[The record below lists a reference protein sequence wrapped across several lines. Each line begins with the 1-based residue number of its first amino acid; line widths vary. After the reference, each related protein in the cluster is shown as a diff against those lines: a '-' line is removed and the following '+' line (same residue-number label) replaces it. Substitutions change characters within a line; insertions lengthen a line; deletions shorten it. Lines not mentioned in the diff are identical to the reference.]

1 MKKNVG
7 LLALAFFSTVS
18 SAQVNTSKLDEKLE
32 LEFKSILETIENNY
46 GPIRLKQMTVG
57 LEWDKARAQYM
68 QELKQVKTTSEYFN
82 LVARVFGNL
91 QDAHVSVEL
100 PSSLVLKYPFD
111 FIYAEGKTLVATTP
125 KKMKDCSV
133 EVGDEVM
140 AINNKTPA
148 TLRAEL
154 ARFRGMGNENS
165 DNAYLTSML
174 SQMSEKRGVPVMLF
188 DAPIETFSFKKA
200 SDGSAITCLMD
211 LKPTG
216 VSFVDRAFHAPLV
229 PIAKPSSKTLNQA
242 WEQQLNQLAKS
253 EKISQTELNQLKRLN
268 HILVL
273 SHKLV
278 NLASDQGINELAS
291 NFEFNGKKIV
301 LGDKKPFF
309 KLPKNFRRIK
319 PNGLFSGLLD
329 SANFFAGTFKRGDKT
344 IGFLRI
350 PSYMPENPLFMLF
363 SIRYYIE
370 KLEKKSDVLVIDQTN
385 NPGGMVAFSDMII
398 SHLVDKKDDQIHM
411 GFKARPTQDFLRT
424 FLELKNSIETESNT
438 SSYLNQTYLPKIE
451 KEFQKVYQ
459 AYVNGDELSEP
470 VSLRVISDYME
481 DMLSSLLRKPEIGSI
496 TFLGRLVEA
505 VTIFKGINLSKKIVY
520 TKPIYMW
527 INELDFS
534 GGDAT
539 PAVLQDYSRV
549 TLVGTNTAG
558 AGGSVNEY
566 EQGVLHKF
574 KFNLTTSLMYR
585 PANENPYVENYGVN
599 PDIDFA
605 MTESDVKDQYTTIFE
620 RFLTRIGL

>member
-1 MKKNVG
+1 MNKNVG
-7 LLALAFFSTVS
+7 ILALALFSTVS

-57 LEWDKARAQYM
+57 LDWDQARAQYM
-68 QELKQVKTTSEYFN
+68 QELKQVRNTTEYFN
-82 LVARVFGNL
+82 LVARVFGSL

-133 EVGDEVM
+133 AVGDELL
-140 AINNKTPA
+140 AINNKSPA
-148 TLRAEL
+148 DLRAEL

-174 SQMSEKRGVPVMLF
+174 GQMSEKRGVPVRLF

-200 SDGSAITCLMD
+200 SDGTAITCLMD

-216 VSFVDRAFHAPLV
+216 VSFVDRAFHEQQV
-229 PIAKPSSKTLNQA
+229 PTPKPSSKSLSQA
-242 WEQQLNQLAKS
+242 WEQQLNQLAAS
-253 EKISQTELNQLKRLN
+253 EKISSTELNQLKRLN
-268 HILVL
+268 HILAL

-278 NLASDQGINELAS
+278 NLASNNSSMELAG
-291 NFEFNGKKIV
+291 NLEFNGKKIV

-319 PNGLFSGLLD
+319 PNGLFAGMLD
-329 SANFFAGTFKRGDKT
+329 SANFFAGTFKRDDKT

-370 KLEKKSDVLVIDQTN
+370 KLEKKSDMLIIDQTN

-398 SHLVDKKDDQIHM
+398 SHLVAKKDDQIHM

-438 SSYLNQTYLPKIE
+438 SSYLNQTYLPKLD
-451 KEFQKVYQ
+451 KEFQTVYQ

-481 DMLSSLLRKPEIGSI
+481 DMLSSLLRKAETNKI

-505 VTIFKGINLSKKIVY
+505 VTIFKGVNLSKKIVY
-520 TKPIYMW
+520 SKPIYMW

-539 PAVLQDYSRV
+539 PAVLQDYGRV

-605 MTESDVKDQYTTIFE
+605 MTALDVRDQYTSIFE

>member
-1 MKKNVG
+1 MNKNVG
-7 LLALAFFSTVS
+7 ILALALFSTVS

-57 LEWDKARAQYM
+57 LDWDQARAQYM
-68 QELKQVKTTSEYFN
+68 QELKQVRNTTEYFN
-82 LVARVFGNL
+82 LVARVFGSL

-133 EVGDEVM
+133 AVGDELL
-140 AINNKTPA
+140 AINNKSPA
-148 TLRAEL
+148 DLRAEL

-174 SQMSEKRGVPVMLF
+174 GQMSEKRGVPVRLF

-200 SDGSAITCLMD
+200 SDGTAITCLMD

-216 VSFVDRAFHAPLV
+216 VSFVDRAFHEQQV
-229 PIAKPSSKTLNQA
+229 PTPKPSSKSLSQA
-242 WEQQLNQLAKS
+242 WEQQLNQLAAS
-253 EKISQTELNQLKRLN
+253 EKISSTELNQLKRLN
-268 HILVL
+268 HILAL

-278 NLASDQGINELAS
+278 NLASNNSSMELAG
-291 NFEFNGKKIV
+291 NLEFNGKKIV

-319 PNGLFSGLLD
+319 PNGLFAGMLD
-329 SANFFAGTFKRGDKT
+329 SANFFAGTFKRDDKT

-370 KLEKKSDVLVIDQTN
+370 KLEKKSDMLIIDQTN

-398 SHLVDKKDDQIHM
+398 SHLVAKKDDQIHM

-438 SSYLNQTYLPKIE
+438 SSYLNQTYLPKLD

-481 DMLSSLLRKPEIGSI
+481 DMLSSLLRKAETNKI

-505 VTIFKGINLSKKIVY
+505 VTIFKGVNLSKKIVY
-520 TKPIYMW
+520 SKPIYMW

-539 PAVLQDYSRV
+539 PAVLQDYGRV

-605 MTESDVKDQYTTIFE
+605 MTALDVRDQYTSIFE